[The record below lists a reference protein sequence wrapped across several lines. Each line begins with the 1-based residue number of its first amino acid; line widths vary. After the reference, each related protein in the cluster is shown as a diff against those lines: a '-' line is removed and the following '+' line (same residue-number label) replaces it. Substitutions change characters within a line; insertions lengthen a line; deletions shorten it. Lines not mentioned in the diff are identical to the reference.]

1 MTDFGLSKEGM
12 TETSTTKS
20 FCGTLEYIAPEIIKG
35 PSHDMSADYYSMG
48 AFLYEM
54 LAGIPPF
61 YSQDKTKMIRD
72 RFEKPLEKRSTI
84 NYTAMDLIE
93 KLMKT
98 DPKERLCDPEEIK
111 KHDFFNPL
119 CQN

>member
-1 MTDFGLSKEGM
+1 MLDTKGHIKMTDFGLSKEGM

-72 RFEKPLEKRSTI
+72 RFEVGVERGVGQCKYFLLRILFKDNQRV
-84 NYTAMDLIE
+84 
-93 KLMKT
+93 KLLK
-98 DPKERLCDPEEIK
+98 
-111 KHDFFNPL
+111 
-119 CQN
+119 